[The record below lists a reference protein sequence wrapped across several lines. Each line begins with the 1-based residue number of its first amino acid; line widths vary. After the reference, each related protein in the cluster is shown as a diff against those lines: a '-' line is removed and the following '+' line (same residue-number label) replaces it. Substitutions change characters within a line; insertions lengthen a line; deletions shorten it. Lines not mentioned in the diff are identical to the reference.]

1 MRTYFT
7 AHVTNEERENI
18 LNQHREVYDGY
29 VTQYAKTNEQ
39 PLYVQDLAN
48 DKGGITLS
56 NKGNVTT
63 YKNVGIN
70 EMKHDGKDTGL
81 FSDEANEDV
90 YSGSHGFE
98 PEETFE
104 SEEELVDEMMLDTIG
119 DGPLDFEHGTVD
131 NGELDDEE
139 DTIEIDFDETLMEQ
153 IERTKDMF
161 KRFGRY

>member
-104 SEEELVDEMMLDTIG
+104 SEEESVDEMMLDTIG

>member
-70 EMKHDGKDTGL
+70 EMKYDGKDTGL

>member
-1 MRTYFT
+1 
-7 AHVTNEERENI
+7 
-18 LNQHREVYDGY
+18 
-29 VTQYAKTNEQ
+29 
-39 PLYVQDLAN
+39 
-48 DKGGITLS
+48 
-56 NKGNVTT
+56 
-63 YKNVGIN
+63 
-70 EMKHDGKDTGL
+70 MKHDGKDTGL

-139 DTIEIDFDETLMEQ
+139 DAIEIDFDETLMEQ

>member
-104 SEEELVDEMMLDTIG
+104 SEEESVDEMMLDTIG

-131 NGELDDEE
+131 NGEMDDEE